1 VVNSEKEINLL
12 RYLIILMKRK
22 KIVIWGT
29 VTSGVVM
36 IVISLLLPK
45 IYRAEARI
53 LPPQQSS
60 SMASGQLLG
69 QLTGSSGLSG
79 LLGLGATDQNDLY
92 VGMLK
97 SRTVLDYLVD
107 SFSLIDVYSAKN
119 KGKAREALLNNVQ
132 IVSDPKSNIVVIAVE
147 DRDPQRAASLAN
159 GFVDG
164 LKRLTKGLAITAASQ
179 RRLFFEDQLRETKE
193 SLSRAENEMET
204 FQEQTGAMSIE
215 EQAKAVIESIAT
227 LRAQA
232 AAKEVELKVMR
243 TYTTRRNPDVQ
254 KLEEELNG
262 IKAELNKLEKG
273 SGSAYD
279 PLVPTGRMPSVGTQY
294 LRKLRDLKF
303 DETLYELL
311 SKQYELAK
319 IDEANDVVL
328 IQVVDEAVPPEDR
341 IRPQR
346 TQMVILGT
354 MAGFFLSVISV
365 FFIDYYLRVRED
377 PDTVQQIETLKE
389 YSSFRSRRY

>member
-1 VVNSEKEINLL
+1 MVNSEKEINLL

>member
-107 SFSLIDVYSAKN
+107 SFRLIDVYSAKN